1 MPTIFKGVLLLR
13 WLINLNTRIM
23 ILPIIGYGDPVLRK
37 VADNVTAEFPD
48 LKETIV
54 NMYETMYNANGVGL
68 AAPQVGKALRIFVID
83 TTPFSDDEDLDSA
96 EQKQLNGFKRTF
108 INAKM
113 IKEEGEEWSF
123 NEGCLSIP
131 DVREDVYRNPTI
143 TIEYCEE
150 DFVMKTE
157 VFDGLIAR
165 VIQHEYD
172 HIEGILFTDKISSLK
187 KRLIQK
193 KLKNIIEGKTFQEYR
208 MKFFGKKRQIKSESV

>member
-1 MPTIFKGVLLLR
+1 
-13 WLINLNTRIM
+13 M

-37 VADNVTAEFPD
+37 VGEAITPD
-48 LKETIV
+48 YPNLKETIA
-54 NMYETMYNANGVGL
+54 NMYDTMYNAYGVGL
-68 AAPQVGKALRIFVID
+68 AAPQVGLPIRLFVID
-83 TTPFSDDEDLDSA
+83 TTPFSDDEDMSEAD
-96 EQKQLNGFKRTF
+96 QKKMNGFKRTF
-108 INAKM
+108 INAK
-113 IKEEGEEWSF
+113 ILKEEGEEWSF

-131 DVREDVYRNPTI
+131 DVREDVYRNPVV

-208 MKFFGKKRQIKSESV
+208 MKFFGKKGG

>member
-1 MPTIFKGVLLLR
+1 VDFFLYLR
-13 WLINLNTRIM
+13 KILIKINQM

-37 VADNVTAEFPD
+37 IGEELTPD
-48 LKETIV
+48 YPNLKEVIV
-54 NMYETMYNANGVGL
+54 NMYETMYNASGVGL
-68 AAPQVGKALRIFVID
+68 AAEQVGLSLRLFVID
-83 TTPFSDDEDLDSA
+83 TTPFSDDEDLEDK
-96 EQKQLNGFKRTF
+96 EQNKLKGFKKTF
-108 INAKM
+108 INAKI
-113 IKEEGEEWSF
+113 IKEEGEEWAF

-131 DVREDVYRNPTI
+131 DVREDVFRKPTV

-193 KLKNIIEGKTFQEYR
+193 KLKNITEGKTFQDYR
-208 MKFFGKKRQIKSESV
+208 MKFFAKKGR